1 MTKNAGNYEQ
11 IVAEVYRKDGTVQKV
26 GFREGRW
33 IAETLREKVAVSK
46 NGFLLYLKHNE
57 QGETYF
63 YDLFASFA
71 EMATDEDIDLLL
83 LSQVATAIGADYVTF
98 LDEDGRKN
106 KMLVVADL
114 SPETRQLLAERIDE
128 LGAELAVTKEYET
141 LFIKYLQLQKKLI
154 ITDTPEQKDNLLF
167 ELDGI
172 TDSQL
177 AAVEKFFYIAGFN
190 DALRTFS
197 ANDDEEPCSYRL
209 LTDNRYFTA
218 VATLN

>member
-1 MTKNAGNYEQ
+1 MTNNTSFYEQ
-11 IVAEVYRKDGTVQKV
+11 IVAEVHLKNGSVQKV
-26 GFREGRW
+26 GFQEGRW
-33 IAETLREKVAVSK
+33 IAETPREKVAVSK
-46 NGFLLYLKHNE
+46 NGFLLYLKRNE

-71 EMATDEDIDLLL
+71 ELAADEDIDLLL

-114 SPETRQLLAERIDE
+114 SPETKQILAARIDE
-128 LGAELAVTKEYET
+128 LGAELAATKEYET
-141 LFIKYLQLQKKLI
+141 LFAKYLQLQKEII
-154 ITDTPEQKDNLLF
+154 ITDNTGQKGKLLF

-197 ANDDEEPCSYRL
+197 ANDDKEPCGCSL

-218 VATLN
+218 IATPN